1 MNFDIENYLDNV
13 STSSTQDEQEKNTQI
28 DFSKTTTSRTNHFF
42 SYNGC
47 IHTTTVGN
55 DKMEIYYEVISANE
69 IKNLFNHNIMLYP
82 IEEDLNFDNLPN
94 YVYGTQ
100 NRDIIIEI
108 PLEQNF
114 QNILEN
120 PNSVKSLAL
129 RIINTLLNKKYK
141 RDEIKKKFPRKDNGR
156 KTIARYFFNHYLKII
171 VEIMEGKCH
180 CKIFFDFFPEKLIFE
195 AKRNK
200 KFLNYTFLQILE
212 IKASYENKINGDLTK
227 EIIKQLNSEKNK
239 DIMESSGYAKILQ
252 MTFLNLYK
260 DFLKSNEYI
269 KHIEDLIEN
278 KSELEAEKFV
288 YFSQIFVEG
297 YKNK

>member
-1 MNFDIENYLDNV
+1 
-13 STSSTQDEQEKNTQI
+13 
-28 DFSKTTTSRTNHFF
+28 
-42 SYNGC
+42 
-47 IHTTTVGN
+47 
-55 DKMEIYYEVISANE
+55 
-69 IKNLFNHNIMLYP
+69 
-82 IEEDLNFDNLPN
+82 
-94 YVYGTQ
+94 
-100 NRDIIIEI
+100 
-108 PLEQNF
+108 
-114 QNILEN
+114 
-120 PNSVKSLAL
+120 
-129 RIINTLLNKKYK
+129 
-141 RDEIKKKFPRKDNGR
+141 
-156 KTIARYFFNHYLKII
+156 
-171 VEIMEGKCH
+171 MEGKCH

-200 KFLNYTFLQILE
+200 KILNNTFTQILE

-297 YKNK
+297 YKNKEISIYVYMLIIKFLFY

>member
-55 DKMEIYYEVISANE
+55 DKMEKYYEVISANE

-120 PNSVKSLAL
+120 PNSVRSLAL

>member
-120 PNSVKSLAL
+120 PNSVRSLAL

-239 DIMESSGYAKILQ
+239 DIMESSGYANILQ

>member
-28 DFSKTTTSRTNHFF
+28 DFSKTTTSKTNDFF

-55 DKMEIYYEVISANE
+55 DKMEKYYEVISANQ

-120 PNSVKSLAL
+120 PNSVRSLAL

-171 VEIMEGKCH
+171 VKIMEDKCH
-180 CKIFFDFFPEKLIFE
+180 CKIFFDSFPEKLIFE

-252 MTFLNLYK
+252 KTFLNLYK

>member
-55 DKMEIYYEVISANE
+55 DKMEKYYEVISANQ

-120 PNSVKSLAL
+120 PNSVRSLAL

-141 RDEIKKKFPRKDNGR
+141 RDEIKKKFPKKDNGR

>member
-94 YVYGTQ
+94 YVYRTQ

-120 PNSVKSLAL
+120 PNSVRSLAL

-141 RDEIKKKFPRKDNGR
+141 RDEIKKNSRE
-156 KTIARYFFNHYLKII
+156 KT
-171 VEIMEGKCH
+171 M
-180 CKIFFDFFPEKLIFE
+180 
-195 AKRNK
+195 
-200 KFLNYTFLQILE
+200 
-212 IKASYENKINGDLTK
+212 
-227 EIIKQLNSEKNK
+227 
-239 DIMESSGYAKILQ
+239 
-252 MTFLNLYK
+252 
-260 DFLKSNEYI
+260 
-269 KHIEDLIEN
+269 
-278 KSELEAEKFV
+278 AEKQ
-288 YFSQIFVEG
+288 SRDIFLIII
-297 YKNK
+297 